1 GDERLSGRQLR
12 LERALWMTA
21 DHLRLRGQTMMRAKT
36 GWVWT
41 TALLVVGAT
50 MLTAERTAAA
60 EVDTPLQSAKL
71 PKSVGAVVAAS
82 NKFGAALVGRLVKP
96 SAGRT
101 VVLSPYGVGTALSML
116 ALGAEGGTRTVL
128 HNGLG
133 HAHLTAEQVIEA
145 YTDLHRELATASND

>member
-1 GDERLSGRQLR
+1 
-12 LERALWMTA
+12 
-21 DHLRLRGQTMMRAKT
+21 MRAKT

-133 HAHLTAEQVIEA
+133 HAHLTAEQVIGQVLLQLR
-145 YTDLHRELATASND
+145 DLVERVGRLERIAHIRPADSTPGAPRA